1 MSANY
6 QHLRAFHAI
15 AREGSVTRAAR
26 RLNVAQPTLSQQL
39 KALEARHGVSLFESR
54 RAPLRLSAAGRD
66 LYELTERLFAAA
78 LDVDEMLGEAGAEAC
93 GSLRLG
99 SDSPTY
105 AARLIEA
112 FRRRHPHT
120 AVQVRM
126 GNANDV
132 MRWLA
137 AAEVDAAVA
146 ADPPGDGMFI
156 YEPLYVDHLSCALP
170 TGHPLAGSA
179 SIPIATLARE
189 VLLTREGKS
198 KTRAFTERVFAEAG
212 VEPRTT
218 IELQSR
224 ETIREGVALGLGVSV
239 FFSSECPPDPR
250 IVYRPLD
257 TAGREL
263 RLLGYLVGLQAHR
276 RNVIMRT
283 LRDVAR
289 EIVANSA
296 SAALSQTPP

>member
-212 VEPRTT
+212 VGAAHHDRASEPRDHPRRRGAWARGERVLFVRMPAPT
-218 IELQSR
+218 R
-224 ETIREGVALGLGVSV
+224 A
-239 FFSSECPPDPR
+239 SS
-250 IVYRPLD
+250 
-257 TAGREL
+257 TGR
-263 RLLGYLVGLQAHR
+263 
-276 RNVIMRT
+276 
-283 LRDVAR
+283 
-289 EIVANSA
+289 S
-296 SAALSQTPP
+296 TPPAASCGSSAISSVCRRIAVM